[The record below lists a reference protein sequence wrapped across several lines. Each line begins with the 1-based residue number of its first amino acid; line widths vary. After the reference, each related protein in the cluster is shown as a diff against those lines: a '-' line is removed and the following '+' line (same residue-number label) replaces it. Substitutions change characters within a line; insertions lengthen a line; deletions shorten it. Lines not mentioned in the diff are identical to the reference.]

1 MRKLDF
7 THIKGQNMGFEHWIM
22 NNFWPVIM
30 GSLVLLVIAH
40 FAVAWLMRQ
49 GGKKSEK
56 DSAS

>member
-1 MRKLDF
+1 
-7 THIKGQNMGFEHWIM
+7 MGFEHWIM